1 MNAMMERM
9 NGEKIYMI
17 QKQQEYEFK
26 INNMQSLNQ
35 DLVIEYNS
43 LFDKGKNI
51 YNAFFEL
58 FYQVKFGIQLSTFLN
73 SKMISKF
80 VKKNIEFK

>member
-1 MNAMMERM
+1 MMERM

-17 QKQQEYEFK
+17 QKQQEYDFK
-26 INNMQSLNQ
+26 INNMQSLNK
-35 DLVIEYNS
+35 DLVIEYNA

-58 FYQVKFGIQLSTFLN
+58 FYQVETYLTNI
-73 SKMISKF
+73 MIIIIIIIMIIIII
-80 VKKNIEFK
+80 IEF